1 MLPQV
6 SLLLEDDQVAADLRV
21 LLKVSGKPVAKKP
34 VVTTPGPLT
43 ENTSDVRIEDG
54 RLWYDKKWFQR
65 NTMVQIDSKE
75 GGPRIYGTITNIGNQ
90 EIWIKRS
97 GDNSKLRIYISQ
109 FNKGKF
115 VMKKRTT

>member
-1 MLPQV
+1 
-6 SLLLEDDQVAADLRV
+6 
-21 LLKVSGKPVAKKP
+21 
-34 VVTTPGPLT
+34 
-43 ENTSDVRIEDG
+43 
-54 RLWYDKKWFQR
+54 FQR

-109 FNKGKF
+109 FHKGKF